1 MCMCMCMYVY
11 VEAIEAMV
19 GNNAATRAEVRARAN
34 QDEVIA
40 AEQIHRTRARLTCG
54 GH

>member
-1 MCMCMCMYVY
+1 MVVYVYVYVY

-54 GH
+54 EY